1 MWRICICHF
10 STSLCILNGNNNIYW
25 LWMSDLSLGGWGSY
39 GRRPEDHVGWRM
51 GCDGCGLSL
60 FSSHFRTVGMYEQK
74 PCTSSLCTV
83 WTHQKIS
90 TYTDDQPKAFV
101 LSTSMLRLKWNHVE
115 MHLKNKTFF
124 PWQMNPNT
132 YHSRNCVV
140 VERHNAHDPTSAY
153 FLLSA
158 SSLPSFL
165 PSQLASTYFCFPSH
179 PSPLPLLWV
188 RAPSTS

>member
-1 MWRICICHF
+1 
-10 STSLCILNGNNNIYW
+10 
-25 LWMSDLSLGGWGSY
+25 MSDLSLGGWGSY

-132 YHSRNCVV
+132 CTTQEIVLWWS
-140 VERHNAHDPTSAY
+140 DITLMTPPQLTSS
-153 FLLSA
+153 FPPLH
-158 SSLPSFL
+158 SLPSFL
-165 PSQLASTYFCFPSH
+165 PSWLLHIFAFHPIPLHCPSSGWGLQALPRQPQPMLTST
-179 PSPLPLLWV
+179 L
-188 RAPSTS
+188 